1 MEKMKLGNFV
11 LCKMEAQ
18 EYDKAYDADVKKQY
32 GEEVAQIAWFEL
44 HATEECTDDDIVAM
58 SEDNMLIF
66 EDGTFAYTSRGRVC
80 KANFWNCMS
89 IILSIE
95 EL

>member
-44 HATEECTDDDIVAM
+44 HATEE
-58 SEDNMLIF
+58 L
-66 EDGTFAYTSRGRVC
+66 
-80 KANFWNCMS
+80 
-89 IILSIE
+89 
-95 EL
+95 

>member
-32 GEEVAQIAWFEL
+32 GEEL
-44 HATEECTDDDIVAM
+44 
-58 SEDNMLIF
+58 
-66 EDGTFAYTSRGRVC
+66 
-80 KANFWNCMS
+80 
-89 IILSIE
+89 
-95 EL
+95 